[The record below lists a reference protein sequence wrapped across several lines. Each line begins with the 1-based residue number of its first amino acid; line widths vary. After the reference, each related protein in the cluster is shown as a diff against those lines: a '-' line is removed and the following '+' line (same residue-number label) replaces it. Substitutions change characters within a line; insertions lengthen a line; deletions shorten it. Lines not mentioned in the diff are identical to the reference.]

1 MADIEE
7 LINTV
12 ADQDFSKA
20 GPLFKDVLKTKID
33 AAMEQEKIRLA
44 GSIYNDKEIE
54 PEITNEP
61 EITDE
66 PGTVTN
72 SDLQVSSEED
82 SDEEDDVSDE
92 EIEAAIDELEDEE
105 DKSDN

>member
-33 AAMEQEKIRLA
+33 AAMEQEK
-44 GSIYNDKEIE
+44 
-54 PEITNEP
+54 
-61 EITDE
+61 
-66 PGTVTN
+66 
-72 SDLQVSSEED
+72 SEGFIPDED
-82 SDEEDDVSDE
+82 S
-92 EIEAAIDELEDEE
+92 AAIRGY
-105 DKSDN
+105 

>member
-33 AAMEQEKIRLA
+33 AALEQEKIRLA
-44 GSIYNDKEIE
+44 GSIYNNKEI
-54 PEITNEP
+54 EP

-66 PGTVTN
+66 PGHAEPPA
-72 SDLQVSSEED
+72 DLQVSDEED

>member
-33 AAMEQEKIRLA
+33 AALEQEKIRLA

-54 PEITNEP
+54 PEIT
-61 EITDE
+61 DE

-72 SDLQVSSEED
+72 SDLQVSSEES

-105 DKSDN
+105 DN

>member
-12 ADQDFSKA
+12 ADQDFTKA
-20 GPLFKDVLKTKID
+20 GPLFKDILGAKID

-44 GSIYNDKEIE
+44 GAIYSDKEIE
-54 PEITNEP
+54 PEIT
-61 EITDE
+61 DE
-66 PGTVTN
+66 PGVVTN
-72 SDLQVSSEED
+72 SDLQVSGEED
-82 SDEEDDVSDE
+82 SDQEDDVSDE

>member
-54 PEITNEP
+54 PEIT
-61 EITDE
+61 DE

-82 SDEEDDVSDE
+82 SNEEDDVSDE

-105 DKSDN
+105 DN